1 MAFPLATLIP
11 MLAPKLVDII
21 GKIVP
26 DPEAKAK
33 AEYELLKM
41 AQDGEF
47 KAVEQQMS
55 AILAE
60 AKSSDAWTSRARPSF
75 LYLMYLVIVST
86 FVGGIVG
93 IWHPEEV
100 TTAAQNIANLLA
112 AIPETL
118 WWMFGTGYL
127 GYTGARSFDKMKLGK

>member
-11 MLAPKLVDII
+11 MLAPKLVDIV
-21 GKIVP
+21 GKIIP

-60 AKSSDAWTSRARPSF
+60 AVSSHPRNSVVDVWHWLSR
-75 LYLMYLVIVST
+75 VH
-86 FVGGIVG
+86 
-93 IWHPEEV
+93 WC
-100 TTAAQNIANLLA
+100 
-112 AIPETL
+112 
-118 WWMFGTGYL
+118 
-127 GYTGARSFDKMKLGK
+127 

>member
-1 MAFPLATLIP
+1 MAFPLAALIP
-11 MLAPKLVDII
+11 SLLPMLGGVLDKVI
-21 GKIVP
+21 P

-33 AEYELLKM
+33 AQQELIKL
-41 AQDGEF
+41 QQEGQF
-47 KAVEQQMS
+47 KEVEQQMS

-60 AKSSDAWTSRARPSF
+60 AKSSDPWTSRARPSF
-75 LYLMYLVIVST
+75 LYLMYLVIIST
-86 FVGGIVG
+86 FAGGIVG

-127 GYTGARSFDKMKLGK
+127 GYTGARSFDKMKLNK

>member
-1 MAFPLATLIP
+1 